1 MSIHSDNLN
10 LNLNLNLGASG
21 GAGGDTGYGR
31 ARYNSE
37 DMDKLMPVPP
47 PASLALPQKKYAEYW
62 DAELRAWAY
71 VAEFIAGIAWPAQTA
86 AETAA
91 MGLPPLPPSN
101 APILHFIGR
110 VNAQGVFPVPDPNA
124 ANTLD
129 PAKLATQVVE
139 VVNSSLDRA
148 DRAFE
153 ICDQA
158 TAPGALN
165 YWTGL
170 IRIDPSQERN
180 AWLLMLVARKIGEYV
195 AMGLKG
201 YYRMRRPSQVYPYI
215 LPIVDPPDTPSF
227 PSSHSLQSHLISNA
241 LKAAL
246 TPRLDP
252 NSGLAVPSQT
262 ALALDHLAQ
271 RVARNR
277 EIAGVHY
284 PMDSACGAFVA
295 QGCIDLMLSE
305 LGAGSLFAALLA
317 RARDEL
323 SDLP

>member
-1 MSIHSDNLN
+1 MSIRSDNLN

-21 GAGGDTGYGR
+21 AAGGDTGFGR
-31 ARYNSE
+31 ARFNTE

-47 PASLALPQKKYAEYW
+47 PASLALPTKQYAEHW

-71 VAEFIAGIAWPAQTA
+71 VGEFISGIAWPAPTA
-86 AETAA
+86 ITA
-91 MGLPPLPPSN
+91 PVTPLPPNN
-101 APILHFIGR
+101 APVCYFIGE
-110 VNAQGVFPVPDPNA
+110 VLNQTVFPVPDPNA
-124 ANTLD
+124 ATKLD
-129 PAKLATQVVE
+129 PARFATQVVE
-139 VVNSSLDRA
+139 VVNASLDRA
-148 DRAFE
+148 DRALE

-170 IRIDPSQERN
+170 IRINPSQEPN

-195 AMGLKG
+195 AMGLKN
-201 YYRMRRPSQVYPYI
+201 YYRMRRPSQVYPWI
-215 LPIVDPPDTPSF
+215 LPIIDPPDTPSF

-246 TPRLDP
+246 TPRFDAA
-252 NSGLAVPSQT
+252 GLVLPSQT
-262 ALALDHLAQ
+262 ANALDHLAH

-295 QGCIDLMLSE
+295 EGCIDMLTSK
-305 LGAGSLFAALLA
+305 LPAGSLFADLVTAA
-317 RARDEL
+317 KAEL
-323 SDLP
+323 VDLP